1 MSAKPEAYTS
11 KYLSGTYEPVFE
23 EVVAEDLE
31 VVGEIPKDLSGHFLR
46 IGPNPYFVPDMERY
60 HIFDGDGMIHG
71 VHLENGRATYRNK
84 FIDSAGSS

>member
-46 IGPNPYFVPDMERY
+46 IGPNPY
-60 HIFDGDGMIHG
+60 
-71 VHLENGRATYRNK
+71 LCLTWSATT
-84 FIDSAGSS
+84 FLTVTG